1 MDNNVKFVHREESF
15 NDLAVQELAKVRS
28 ACICKVQF
36 ERCNKSDCK
45 DCPVNIR
52 FKYTVSQMNTYDRSR
67 LNSYISDQY
76 FFDSYDPTKW
86 MSYKRLKKYY
96 SRYFRIVW
104 LVALVVAAF
113 ASVGV
118 FIEEFM

>member
-36 ERCNKSDCK
+36 ERCNKSECK

-52 FKYTVSQMNTYDRSR
+52 FKYTVNQMNAYDRSR

-76 FFDSYDPTKW
+76 FYDSYDPTKW

-96 SRYFRIVW
+96 NRYFKIVW
-104 LVALVVAAF
+104 SI
-113 ASVGV
+113 ASVVSILLGIYGY
-118 FIEEFM
+118 IEGF